1 MSYDIY
7 EVPMYHNGT
16 FNRGGQFN
24 KVISFTSEQTGRT
37 YPIRRLEPES
47 LMFAMELYENDSDF
61 RDHLYVEDMT
71 ITHEIS
77 GDVDSEGFAKACW
90 LDGKPLSTYQQL
102 SADFK
107 LAIEDTVE
115 QEHMYAYE

>member
-7 EVPMYHNGT
+7 EVPFYHNGT
-16 FNRGGQFN
+16 FNRGGPFN
-24 KVISFTSEQTGRT
+24 KVVTFTSEQTGRT

-47 LMFAMELYENDSDF
+47 LEFATELYANDSDF
-61 RDHLYVEDMT
+61 REHLYIEDVT

-77 GDVDSEGFAKACW
+77 GDVDRDGFCRSAW
-90 LDGKPLSTYQQL
+90 LDGKPLRDFPEL

-107 LAIEDTVE
+107 LAICDVVE
-115 QEHMYAYE
+115 QEHMNDV